1 MSDEALTTS
10 EVVLKRIIDADGRMH
25 VSVKLPENYNA
36 VEVLGL
42 IEMSKLYVY
51 NKLLT
56 NFPKS
61 E

>member
-1 MSDEALTTS
+1 MNDEALTTS
-10 EVVLKRIIDADGRMH
+10 EVILKRIIGSDGRMH
-25 VSVKLPENYNA
+25 ISVKLPENYNA

-51 NKLLT
+51 NELLA
-56 NFPKS
+56 NFPQA